1 MANVDVLGVGVA
13 PINEAQ
19 LLNSVGEALV
29 GRRGSLFA
37 YVNVNAINL
46 AGSNPWFRDFL
57 NGAEC
62 AYCDGEGVRF
72 GAGILGRTIPARIAL
87 TYFFWDICAE
97 ATKKGYSI
105 YLLGSHDHIL
115 AEAVTKIRARF
126 PAIRIAG
133 THHGYFEKNGKP
145 SDDVVASVN
154 AAAPDLLFV
163 GFGMPLQE
171 EWIRRYRSELKAG
184 AIFPCGSMIDYA
196 SGKKS
201 IAPLWMR
208 KNGMEWIYRLFQ
220 EPGRLWKRYLVGNPL
235 FMARVIRQ
243 RLREGS

>member
-13 PINEAQ
+13 PIDESQ
-19 LLNSVGEALV
+19 LLSAVREALER
-29 GRRGSLFA
+29 RRGSLFA

-46 AGSNPWFRDFL
+46 AGELPWFRDLL
-57 NGAEC
+57 NEAEC

-72 GAGILGRTIPARIAL
+72 GAGLLGRNIPARIAL

-97 ATKKGYSI
+97 AERKGYSV

-115 AEAVTKIRARF
+115 TEAVARIHERF
-126 PAIRIAG
+126 PRLRIAG
-133 THHGYFEKNGKP
+133 THHGYFEKSGRP
-145 SDDVVASVN
+145 SEEVVAAVN

-171 EWIRRYRSELKAG
+171 EWIRRYRQSLNAG

-196 SGKKS
+196 SGMKS
-201 IAPLWMR
+201 IAPMWMR
-208 KNGMEWIYRLFQ
+208 KNGMEWVYRLFQ
-220 EPGRLWKRYLVGNPL
+220 EPGRLWKRYLVGNP
-235 FMARVIRQ
+235 FFISRIIGQ